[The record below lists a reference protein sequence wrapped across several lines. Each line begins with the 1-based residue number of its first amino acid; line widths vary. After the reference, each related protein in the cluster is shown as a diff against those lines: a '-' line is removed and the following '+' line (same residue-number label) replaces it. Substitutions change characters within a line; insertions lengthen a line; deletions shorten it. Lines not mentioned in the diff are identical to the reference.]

1 MSTGPFKSERAGSP
15 RGCPGPA
22 SRRAGEREPSLRM
35 LLDVLLAADVELGAY
50 DRRIVEW
57 LARWEPATC
66 AVIAGLVSRA
76 GKGGER

>member
-1 MSTGPFKSERAGSP
+1 
-15 RGCPGPA
+15 
-22 SRRAGEREPSLRM
+22 M